1 MFHMADVLE
10 ELYKVNNL
18 NHQNGPDTS
27 PQMGKLHATHPSNQ
41 SKKMPGLL
49 AEKICLGNQ

>member
-10 ELYKVNNL
+10 ELYKVNDL

-49 AEKICLGNQ
+49 AEND